1 MPDADDDELAL
12 FERARKRALG
22 EAFDLEAWKA
32 AVTEEEWPKVV
43 YVLNRGGRFA
53 SADPAKGDGYDG
65 DLIKTK
71 YAGLCAFYDPKTAS
85 LKDALTGENF
95 DGLAHTAPIAF
106 ADGTPWP
113 GGPIHLIASTG
124 YCNFLICNG
133 VVIGQRYWHE
143 GMDPAIKG
151 KDEAA
156 QAVLEECFPDRTVV
170 MVDSLA
176 LNMTGGGVHCWTKN
190 VAASEPR

>member
-1 MPDADDDELAL
+1 MCIRD
-12 FERARKRALG
+12 
-22 EAFDLEAWKA
+22 
-32 AVTEEEWPKVV
+32 
-43 YVLNRGGRFA
+43 
-53 SADPAKGDGYDG
+53 S
-65 DLIKTK
+65 
-71 YAGLCAFYDPKTAS
+71 
-85 LKDALTGENF
+85 
-95 DGLAHTAPIAF
+95 
-106 ADGTPWP
+106 
-113 GGPIHLIASTG
+113 IHLIASTG